1 MNTKTFIQISA
12 SLLLAATLSAC
23 ATKSHVSS
31 DGTTDNP
38 VFPAVDKVSPSFAH
52 NRGTFPT
59 ADELAQVKAGMTKDQ
74 MYKLLGRPHFN
85 EGMFRVREWD
95 YLFHFHTP
103 GQGTDDVT
111 TCQFK
116 ILYDNKMYTR
126 SFFWQAVDPI
136 DAVCPPATPNNTS
149 GNVRNFTLSADTLF
163 EFDKSGENDMKAAA
177 KPSLD
182 RFANEIR
189 RFEKVNSIRIG
200 GHTDRLGS
208 DDYNIGLSARRA
220 ETVRRYLVARGV
232 PAGVMSAQG
241 FGESNP
247 IVTCSD
253 QLPRQELIACLQPN
267 RRVEIQVD
275 GLGEL
280 SLN

>member
-1 MNTKTFIQISA
+1 MNAKSFVKVSA
-12 SLLLAATLSAC
+12 SIMLAMVLSAC

-31 DGTTDNP
+31 EGTTDNP

-59 ADELAQVKAGMTKDQ
+59 TDELAQVKAGMTKDQ

-95 YLFHFHTP
+95 YLFHFPTP
-103 GQGTDDVT
+103 GQGTNDVT

-116 ILYDNKMYTR
+116 ILYDNNMFTR
-126 SFFWQAVDPI
+126 SFFWQAVDPV
-136 DAVCPPATPNNTS
+136 DAVCPPATPSTTQNTRS
-149 GNVRNFTLSADTLF
+149 ITLNADALF
-163 EFDKSGENDMKAAA
+163 EFDKSGEKDMKAAA
-177 KPSLD
+177 KPRLD
-182 RFANEIR
+182 HFANEVK
-189 RFEKVNSIRIG
+189 RFSKVNAIRIS
-200 GHTDRLGS
+200 GHTDRLGN
-208 DDYNIGLSARRA
+208 DDYNMNLSERRA

-241 FGESNP
+241 LGENQP
-247 IVTCSD
+247 VVTCSE
-253 QLPRQELIACLQPN
+253 QLPRQELISCLQPN

-275 GLGEL
+275 GLGDL
-280 SLN
+280 TVN